1 MIQHQFRHAT
11 AAEARWC
18 EVEAARLVR
27 TQRVGQALAVAV
39 AISGYLSRRQRRA
52 HAEAFAAA
60 YDRLPALAR
69 ALFGPV
75 LGGPLSNRYPQ
86 VAAMARREVMR
97 RLARLAKAARTPLGR
112 AHALGCL
119 VAEARAARADRI
131 CAKELRRAA

>member
-1 MIQHQFRHAT
+1 MQHPSRYAT
-11 AAEARWC
+11 ADEARWC

-27 TQRVGQALAVAV
+27 TMRVGPALAVGMATV
-39 AISGYLSRRQRRA
+39 GYLSRRQRRA
-52 HAEAFAAA
+52 HADAFADG

-69 ALFGPV
+69 ALFKPV
-75 LGGPLSNRYPQ
+75 LGEPLSNRYPE
-86 VAAMARREVMR
+86 VAALDRREVMR
-97 RLARLAKAARTPLGR
+97 KLARLAKAARTPLGR